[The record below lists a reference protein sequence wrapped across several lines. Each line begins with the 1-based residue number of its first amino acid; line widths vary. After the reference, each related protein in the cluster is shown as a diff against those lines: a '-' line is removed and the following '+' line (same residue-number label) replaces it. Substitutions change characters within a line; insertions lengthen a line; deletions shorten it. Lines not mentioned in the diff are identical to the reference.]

1 MRKDRYDPS
10 IAAIDDGMS
19 DPPSPEELAKTA
31 VRFGMVDLD
40 AVHPTGI
47 ELDGSLYVVQG
58 VEKNR
63 KTTLVQA
70 WVRKICRSKTFDGHV
85 IVDVVE
91 SRSSPRTYKQQL
103 ICMEATALMADKV
116 YNGFTNMPWKNAGVD
131 RDTGRTL
138 HYVDARKMAEKL
150 DPRANDDNALL
161 FRLSRKRV
169 LSGLLTPTQHWAIE
183 KARENVSKWP
193 VYIFG
198 APSRQGSTKSLEL
211 PGNGVTIDECL
222 PYKRWKK
229 WIEALRGDE
238 EDESKWKKIVLVI
251 DHAHTYNIP
260 AGFDALEKIAMHI
273 GAGIA
278 QLKICIIAV
287 AQTSLGTDRM
297 YAKGGSKLSEEA
309 NMVMMP
315 KYDRSDAGKYNLR
328 VNCLASE
335 DEPPAD
341 FNVPIEPFSGL
352 ILPYTHPA

>member
-1 MRKDRYDPS
+1 MRTQGYDPN

-19 DPPSPEELAKTA
+19 DPPSPEDLAKA
-31 VRFGMVDLD
+31 VRFNMADLD

-47 ELDGSLYVVQG
+47 ELDGALYVVQG

-63 KTTLVQA
+63 KTTLVQNWA
-70 WVRKICRSKTFDGHV
+70 RNICNGPEFDGYV

-91 SRSSPRTYKQQL
+91 SRSSPKTYKQQL
-103 ICMEATALMADKV
+103 ICMEATALMAHRVFGGLTRIPMLSD
-116 YNGFTNMPWKNAGVD
+116 GVD
-131 RDTGRTL
+131 RDTGRSL
-138 HYVDARKMAEKL
+138 HYVDARKMSGKL
-150 DPRANDDNALL
+150 DPKADDDNALL

-169 LSGLLTPTQHWAIE
+169 LSGLLTPTQLWAIE

-193 VYIFG
+193 MYIFG

-211 PGNGVTIDECL
+211 PGNGVEIEECR

-229 WIEALRGDE
+229 WVEALRGDE
-238 EDESKWKKIVLVI
+238 EDESKWKKIVLII

-260 AGFDALEKIAMHI
+260 AGFDALEKVAMHI

-315 KYDRSDAGKYNLR
+315 KYDRSDEGKYNLR

-352 ILPYTHPA
+352 ILPYTRPA